1 MDLTKSIE
9 PRSDQLNAD
18 DLMAGPRTVT
28 IVEVRAGNA
37 EQPVEVVT
45 QEFGPG
51 RPFKPSKSMRRVMVA
66 AWGPESS
73 VYPGRK
79 MTLFRDPTIRFG
91 KDEVGG
97 IRISHMSHLEK
108 APLKIA
114 LTVTRG
120 KRAPFV
126 VQALADEPAPAPQAS
141 SGNPMTALTTALEQ
155 AGIAQAD
162 WLTTCASI
170 VGRDLASSSDLTE
183 DDAARVIAHLEGA
196 QA

>member
-73 VYPGRK
+73 VYPGRR

-183 DDAARVIAHLEGA
+183 DDAARVIAHLEGGA
-196 QA
+196 S

>member
-91 KDEVGG
+91 KDAVGG

-126 VQALADEPAPAPQAS
+126 VQALADEPAPAPQAN
-141 SGNPMTALTTALEQ
+141 SGNPVMALTTALEQ

-183 DDAARVIAHLEGA
+183 DDAARVIAHLEGGA
-196 QA
+196 S

>member
-73 VYPGRK
+73 VYPGRR

-162 WLTTCASI
+162 WLAKCASI

-183 DDAARVIAHLEGA
+183 DDAARVIAHLEGSA
-196 QA
+196 S